1 MKAVLLPLYFTEANE
16 REAAERRQQL
26 QTLKG
31 LYSDTAEFLDEQ
43 PLGAPIP
50 AGVDAILLPQM
61 LGAIFSRRADF
72 ENCPLPVIVLT
83 SQFGTVEMWDWEI
96 VSYLRL
102 QLGLNVFTPYTI
114 ELAKV
119 ILRAIA
125 AKRLITNGKSDGK
138 PCGSVNFLMFQ
149 DDPGEGM
156 QANIFKRFYWWEAE
170 CTAAIE
176 KAFNIKIV
184 YKSWKAVNERARQI
198 PDADAIALWK
208 ERAVPQEGVSEE
220 NILKAVKLYIAVRE
234 VIQNT
239 GNVYG
244 VGCNCL
250 NESFHSDTTPC
261 LAWNWVFEHD
271 NIIWACE
278 GDTVTLITKYILYS
292 ALQKPMMMTNIYPF
306 LVGMAALKHEKI
318 DTFPDIDDPDN
329 HALGVH
335 CGYFGLAP
343 QSFCTHWVMRPKV
356 LGIVNDNAIMID
368 CRMKCGPITMAKLR
382 SDMKGITIIEAEI
395 EDYVQYPG
403 SDCRNGA
410 LIRYRN
416 GKGHKV
422 MESLSSHH
430 AILIQGDVTHELAQ
444 MAKVYGFNTEIL

>member
-1 MKAVLLPLYFTEANE
+1 MKTVLLPLYFTEANE
-16 REAAERRQQL
+16 RETRERQKQL
-26 QTLKG
+26 KALKS

-43 PLGAPIP
+43 PLGTPISP
-50 AGVDAILLPQM
+50 KADAILFPQM
-61 LGAIFSRRADF
+61 IGAIFSHRTDL
-72 ENCPLPVIVLT
+72 EKINIPVIVLT
-83 SQFGTVEMWDWEI
+83 SSFGTVEMWDWEI
-96 VSYLRL
+96 VNYLRL
-102 QLGLNVFTPYTI
+102 QIGMNVFTPYNI

-119 ILRAIA
+119 ILRTMAS
-125 AKRLITNGKSDGK
+125 KRLMNGRI
-138 PCGSVNFLMFQ
+138 NFLMFQ

-170 CTAAIE
+170 CTKAIE
-176 KAFNIKIV
+176 NAFNIRIV
-184 YKSWKAVNERARQI
+184 YQSWKAVNERAGQI
-198 PDADAIALWK
+198 SDTDAASLWK
-208 ERAVPQEGVSEE
+208 EWAVPQEGVKEE
-220 NILKAVKLYIAVRE
+220 NILKAVKLYMAIKE
-234 VIQNT
+234 VIQSV

-244 VGCNCL
+244 VGSNCL
-250 NESFHSDTTPC
+250 NESFHSLTTPC

-271 NIIWACE
+271 HIIWACE
-278 GDTVTLITKYILYS
+278 GDTVTLISKFILYS
-292 ALQKPMMMTNIYPF
+292 ALQKPLMMTNIYPF

-318 DTFPDIDDPDN
+318 DTFPDIADPDN

-343 QSFCTHWVMRPKV
+343 QSFCTHWTMRPKA
-356 LGIVNDNAIMID
+356 LEIVNENAIVID

-416 GKGHKV
+416 RSGHKV
-422 MESLSSHH
+422 MEALSSHH
-430 AILIQGDVTHELAQ
+430 AIIIQGDITHELLQ
-444 MAKVYGFNTEIL
+444 MAKVFGFSTEVI

>member
-16 REAAERRQQL
+16 RETGERQRQL
-26 QTLKG
+26 ETLKE
-31 LYSDTAEFLDEQ
+31 LYGDTAEFLDEQ
-43 PLGAPIP
+43 PLGTPVP
-50 AGVDAILLPQM
+50 AGTDALLFPQM
-61 LGAIFSRRADF
+61 IGAIFSHRRDL
-72 ENCPLPVIVLT
+72 ENCALPIIVLT
-83 SQFGTVEMWDWEI
+83 SSFGTVEMWDWEI

-102 QLGLNVFTPYTI
+102 QMGLNVFTPYNI

-119 ILRAIA
+119 VLRSIA
-125 AKRLITNGKSDGK
+125 AKRLMKGN
-138 PCGSVNFLMFQ
+138 VNFLMFQ

-156 QANIFKRFYWWEAE
+156 QAGIFKRFYWWEAE
-170 CTAAIE
+170 CTKAIE

-184 YKSWKAVNERARQI
+184 YKSWKGVNERARQI
-198 PDADAIALWK
+198 PDADAAALWK
-208 ERAVPQEGVSEE
+208 ERMVPQEKVKEE
-220 NILKAVKLYIAVRE
+220 NILKAVKLYMAIRE
-234 VIQNT
+234 EIQST

-244 VGCNCL
+244 VGSNCL

-271 NIIWACE
+271 HIIWACE
-278 GDTVTLITKYILYS
+278 GDTVTLISKFILYS

-318 DTFPDIDDPDN
+318 DTFPDIEDPDN

-335 CGYFGLAP
+335 CGYFGFAP
-343 QSFCTHWVMRPKV
+343 QSFCTQWVMRPKV
-356 LGIVNDNAIMID
+356 LAIVNDDAIMID

-395 EDYVQYPG
+395 ENYVQYPG

-416 GKGHKV
+416 QSGHKV
-422 MESLSSHH
+422 MEALSSHH
-430 AILIQGDVTHELAQ
+430 AILIQGNITHELIQ
-444 MAKVYGFNTEIL
+444 MAKVYGFSTEVV

>member
-16 REAAERRQQL
+16 RETGERHSQIEA
-26 QTLKG
+26 LKG
-31 LYSDTAEFLDEQ
+31 LYSDTAEFLSEQ
-43 PLGAPIP
+43 PLGSPIP
-50 AGVDAILLPQM
+50 GGVDAILFPQM
-61 LGAIFSRRADF
+61 IGAVFSHRSEL
-72 ENCPLPVIVLT
+72 ENCPLPIIVLT
-83 SQFGTVEMWDWEI
+83 SSFGTVEMWDWEI

-102 QLGLNVFTPYTI
+102 QLGLNVFTPYNV

-119 ILRAIA
+119 VLRSIA
-125 AKRLITNGKSDGK
+125 AKRRMKGG
-138 PCGSVNFLMFQ
+138 VNFLMFQ

-156 QANIFKRFYWWEAE
+156 QAYIFKRFYWWEKE
-170 CTAAIE
+170 CTEAIE

-184 YKSWKAVNERARQI
+184 YKSWKGVNERARQI
-198 PDADAIALWK
+198 SDADAAALWK
-208 ERAVPQEGVSEE
+208 ERAVPQEGVEE
-220 NILKAVKLYIAVRE
+220 GNILKAVKLYMAIRE
-234 VIQNT
+234 AIQAT
-239 GNVYG
+239 GDVCG
-244 VGCNCL
+244 VGSNCL
-250 NESFHSDTTPC
+250 NESFNSDTTPC

-271 NIIWACE
+271 HIIWACE
-278 GDTVTLITKYILYS
+278 GDTVTLISKFVLYS

-318 DTFPDIDDPDN
+318 DTFPDIADPDN

-335 CGYFGLAP
+335 CGYFGFAP
-343 QSFCTHWVMRPKV
+343 RSFCSHWVMRPKV
-356 LGIVNDNAIMID
+356 LAIVNDSAIMID

-416 GKGHKV
+416 RSGHKV
-422 MESLSSHH
+422 MEALSSHH
-430 AILIQGDVTHELAQ
+430 AILIEGNITHELVQ
-444 MAKVYGFNTEIL
+444 MAKVYGFSTEVI